1 MLKKHKYLLLLST
14 FLFMGQ
20 SALSP
25 KFTSHASSE
34 TKAKQ
39 YNYNFSYKSVLDHL
53 KNDKSMQSKL
63 DAINQA
69 ILYNYWHKPNFGT
82 TQKVGVTSSS
92 NNDELISLFEKAL
105 KISPNNVQYLLGL
118 ASIYQLNGNPKEAQL
133 VLNRIRNINPSNYQA
148 LLQLAMN
155 NELFKQPKKFN
166 SSLQKL
172 NRLNSTKTDQI
183 KKVTQLITKSLDM
196 KLNQTVKST
205 NKDGKSDYIVILGFV
220 LDSNGKPQKT
230 LVQRLE
236 KGLALAKQQPKAK
249 IIVSGGELPAE
260 PKVESKVMKN
270 WLIQHGV
277 ESDRII
283 TEQGSLDT
291 VGNALNVTQILNN
304 HHAKHATIVSSA
316 SHMRRAYTLFE
327 TAKLVSNGKYS
338 LSQLVSVDD
347 PNALN
352 ALKQTDP
359 AVNKILLDSLRTSGY
374 WLIPNIQR

>member
-1 MLKKHKYLLLLST
+1 MLKKHKYLLVLST

-25 KFTSHASSE
+25 KFLSHASSE
-34 TKAKQ
+34 TKSKQ
-39 YNYNFSYKSVLDHL
+39 YNYNFSYKSVLNQI
-53 KNDKSMQSKL
+53 KQDKSTQLKL
-63 DAINQA
+63 KAIDKA
-69 ILYNYWHKPNFGT
+69 IKYNYWHKPNFNT

-118 ASIYQLNGNPKEAQL
+118 ASIYQLNGNAKEAQL
-133 VLNRIRNINPSNYQA
+133 VLNRIRHIDPSNYQA

-155 NELFKQPKKFN
+155 NELFKQPKKFAL
-166 SSLQKL
+166 SLQEL
-172 NRLNSTKTDQI
+172 NHLNNAKTTEI
-183 KKVTQLITKSLDM
+183 KKVTKLIKHSLNM
-196 KLNQTVKST
+196 KLNQKVDDI
-205 NKDGKSDYIVILGFV
+205 NKEAKSDYIVILGFV

-230 LVQRLE
+230 LLQRLQT
-236 KGLALAKQQPKAK
+236 GLTLAKKQPKAK

-260 PKVESKVMKN
+260 PKIESKVMKN
-270 WLIQHGV
+270 WLIQHGIS
-277 ESDRII
+277 SDRII

-327 TAKLVSNGKYS
+327 TAKLVSNGKYR
-338 LSQLVSVDD
+338 LSQLVSIDD
-347 PNALN
+347 QN
-352 ALKQTDP
+352 ALKPLKESDQ
-359 AVNKILLDSLRTSGY
+359 AVNKIILDSLRTSGY

>member
-1 MLKKHKYLLLLST
+1 
-14 FLFMGQ
+14 MGQ
-20 SALSP
+20 SSLSP

-34 TKAKQ
+34 TKTKQ
-39 YNYNFSYKSVLDHL
+39 YNYNFSYKSVLNQIKQDKTKQL
-53 KNDKSMQSKL
+53 KLKAIDK
-63 DAINQA
+63 AIK
-69 ILYNYWHKPNFGT
+69 YNYWHKPNFGS

-105 KISPNNVQYLLGL
+105 KISPNNIQYLLGL
-118 ASIYQLNGNPKEAQL
+118 ASIYQLNGNDKEAQL
-133 VLNRIRNINPSNYQA
+133 VLHRISNLNPSNYQS

-155 NELFKQPKKFN
+155 NELFKQPKKF
-166 SSLQKL
+166 SESLQKL
-172 NRLNSTKTDQI
+172 NRLNNTKTTQI
-183 KKVTQLITKSLDM
+183 KKVTKFIKSSLNM
-196 KLNQTVKST
+196 KLNQKVETAK
-205 NKDGKSDYIVILGFV
+205 NEGKSDYIVILGFV

-230 LVQRLE
+230 LIQRLE
-236 KGLALAKQQPKAK
+236 KGLSLAKKQPKAK

-270 WLIQHGV
+270 WLVQHGV
-277 ESDRII
+277 NRDRIL

-316 SHMRRAYTLFE
+316 SHMRRAFILFE
-327 TAKLVSNGKYS
+327 TAKLVSNGKYG

-347 PNALN
+347 NNALN
-352 ALKQTDP
+352 PLKEDNP
-359 AVNKILLDSLRTSGY
+359 SVNKIILDSLRTSGY

>member
-1 MLKKHKYLLLLST
+1 
-14 FLFMGQ
+14 MGQ

-39 YNYNFSYKSVLDHL
+39 YNYNFSYKSVLNQL
-53 KNDKSMQSKL
+53 KQDKSKQLKL
-63 DAINQA
+63 KQIDKAIK
-69 ILYNYWHKPNFGT
+69 YNYWHKPNFGS

-92 NNDELISLFEKAL
+92 NNTELISLFEKAL
-105 KISPNNVQYLLGL
+105 KISPNNIQYLLGL
-118 ASIYQLNGNPKEAQL
+118 ASIYQLNGNSKEAQL
-133 VLNRIRNINPSNYQA
+133 VLKRISNIDPSNYQS

-155 NELFKQPKKFN
+155 NELLKQPKKF
-166 SSLQKL
+166 SASLQKL
-172 NRLNSTKTDQI
+172 NRLNNSKTTKI
-183 KKVTQLITKSLDM
+183 KKITKFIQKSLDM
-196 KLNQTVKST
+196 KLNQHVGNT
-205 NKDGKSDYIVILGFV
+205 NKESKSDYIVILGFV

-230 LVQRLE
+230 LLQRLE
-236 KGLALAKQQPKAK
+236 KGLELAKKQPKAK

-270 WLIQHGV
+270 WLIKHGV
-277 ESDRII
+277 NSDRII

-291 VGNALNVTQILNN
+291 VGNAINVTHILNT
-304 HHAKHATIVSSA
+304 HHAKHVTIVSSA

-327 TAKLVSNGKYS
+327 TAKLVSKGKYS

-352 ALKQTDP
+352 TLKQNDP
-359 AVNKILLDSLRTSGY
+359 SVNKIILDSLRTSGY

>member
-1 MLKKHKYLLLLST
+1 
-14 FLFMGQ
+14 MGQ

-39 YNYNFSYKSVLDHL
+39 YNYNFSYKSVLNQIKQDKTKQL
-53 KNDKSMQSKL
+53 KLK
-63 DAINQA
+63 AIDNA
-69 ILYNYWHKPNFGT
+69 IKYNYWHKPNFES
-82 TQKVGVTSSS
+82 TQNVGVTRSS

-105 KISPNNVQYLLGL
+105 KISSNNIQYLLGL
-118 ASIYQLNGNPKEAQL
+118 ASIYQLNGNDKEAQL
-133 VLNRIRNINPSNYQA
+133 VLHRISNLNPSNYQS

-155 NELFKQPKKFN
+155 NELFKQPKKF
-166 SSLQKL
+166 SESLQKL
-172 NRLNSTKTDQI
+172 NRLNNTKTTQI
-183 KKVTQLITKSLDM
+183 KKVTKFIKSSLNM
-196 KLNQTVKST
+196 KLNQKVETAK
-205 NKDGKSDYIVILGFV
+205 NEGKSDYIVILGFV

-230 LVQRLE
+230 LIQRLE
-236 KGLALAKQQPKAK
+236 KGLSLAKKQPKAK

-270 WLIQHGV
+270 WLVQHGV
-277 ESDRII
+277 NRDRIL

-316 SHMRRAYTLFE
+316 SHMRRAFILFE
-327 TAKLVSNGKYS
+327 TAKLVSNAKYG
-338 LSQLVSVDD
+338 LSQLVSVDESS
-347 PNALN
+347 ALN
-352 ALKQTDP
+352 PLKEDNP
-359 AVNKILLDSLRTSGY
+359 SVNKIILDSLRTTGY